1 MVADAEAI
9 ERASPFAPVAVG
21 ERRAFRGSFSGYE
34 RDRLFYNAGGTL
46 VGSAYVFG
54 LDGDHDGRA
63 AAPVDIDGDG
73 DLDLALLTLQ
83 GLRLFENTADEQ
95 TPPAAR
101 RYARVRLAATRSAAP
116 ALGAVVTL
124 EAGGATRRDYV
135 RITEGFQTQVP
146 LDLHFGLG
154 GAERIDRLTVAWPSG
169 AREAWTD
176 LPADRLLRVVEG
188 RREVAADV
196 LARWPDGTRPQPA
209 GAPTTALDTPRLDG
223 GAGPLASGDRPAVV
237 NFWAPWCA
245 PCNVELPQ
253 LAALAGRYGGRIDFA
268 GVSVEVDD
276 LDSVRGMIR
285 DLGVPYPQFL
295 AAAPVM
301 ERFFGGADAAALP
314 STYVFDARGR
324 LRRQFRGA
332 ITEAD
337 LDALLRSLHDEGLF
351 EADLELAAR
360 SAARAGDLEQAIAHY
375 RRLAARRPGSA
386 QPLYRLGVAALEL
399 GDGEQAREALEQAV
413 RRAPANPMAQFH
425 LGLARLRSG
434 QPGQGFASLQ
444 AALALA
450 GRDAAA
456 LTRLGD
462 AAAGAGQLW
471 LAVDALSLAVEA
483 DPASTAAWLGKARA
497 HRARREL
504 DRAAAAYQ
512 QALVLDPESSAAR
525 RELSGLISDRR

>member
-1 MVADAEAI
+1 M
-9 ERASPFAPVAVG
+9 AVG

-34 RDRLFYNAGGTL
+34 RDRLFYNAGGIL
-46 VGSAYVFG
+46 VGSAYAFG
-54 LDGDHDGRA
+54 LDGNHDGRA

-83 GLRLFENTADEQ
+83 GLRLFENTSDEQ
-95 TPPAAR
+95 APPAAR
-101 RYARVRLAATRSAAP
+101 RYARVRLTATRSAAAAP
-116 ALGAVVTL
+116 GAVATL
-124 EAGGATRRDYV
+124 EAGGVTRRGYV

-154 GAERIDRLTVAWPSG
+154 GAERVERLTVEWPSG
-169 AREAWTD
+169 AREVWTD

-188 RREVAADV
+188 RRDVAAEV
-196 LARWPDGTRPQPA
+196 LPRWPDGTRPRPV
-209 GAPTTALDTPRLDG
+209 GPPSTAVDLPRLAG
-223 GAGPLASGDRPAVV
+223 GAGPLASGARPAVV

-253 LAALAGRYGGRIDFA
+253 LAALAGRYGGQVDFA

-332 ITEAD
+332 ITAAD
-337 LDALLRSLHDEGLF
+337 LDALLQSLSDEGLF
-351 EADLELAAR
+351 DADLELAAR
-360 SAARAGDLEQAIAHY
+360 SAARAGDLEQAVAHY

-399 GDGEQAREALEQAV
+399 GDVEQAREALEQAV
-413 RRAPANPMAQFH
+413 RRAPANPLAQFH
-425 LGLARLRSG
+425 LGVARLRSG

-444 AALALA
+444 ASLALA

-456 LTRLGD
+456 LTRLGN

-471 LAVDALSLAVEA
+471 LAVDALSRAVEA

-512 QALVLDPESSAAR
+512 RALALVPDNAAGR
-525 RELSGLISDRR
+525 RELNGLTSDQTPANRR

>member
-1 MVADAEAI
+1 M
-9 ERASPFAPVAVG
+9 AVG

-34 RDRLFYNAGGTL
+34 RDRLFYNAGGAL

-63 AAPVDIDGDG
+63 AAPVDVDGDG
-73 DLDLALLTLQ
+73 DLDLALLTLR
-83 GLRLFENTADEQ
+83 GLRLFENTSDEHARPE
-95 TPPAAR
+95 TR

-154 GAERIDRLTVAWPSG
+154 AAGRVERLTVAWPSG
-169 AREAWTD
+169 ARETWSD

-188 RREVAADV
+188 RPEVGVDV
-196 LARWPDGTRPQPA
+196 LPRWPEGTRPRPV
-209 GAPTTALDTPRLDG
+209 GPPSTAVDLPRLGG
-223 GAGPLASGDRPAVV
+223 GAGPLTSGGRPAVV

-253 LAALAGRYGGRIDFA
+253 LVALAGRYGGRVDFA

-276 LDSVRGMIR
+276 LDSVRGMVR

-295 AAAPVM
+295 ADAPVM

-324 LRRQFRGA
+324 LRRQFRGP

-337 LDALLRSLHDEGLF
+337 LDVLLQSLRDEGLF

-386 QPLYRLGVAALEL
+386 QPLYRIGVAALAL
-399 GDGEQAREALEQAV
+399 GDVEQAREALEQAV
-413 RRAPANPMAQFH
+413 SRAPAHPLAQFH

-444 AALALA
+444 ASLALA

-456 LTRLGD
+456 LTSLGS
-462 AAAGAGQLW
+462 AAAAAGQLW
-471 LAVDALSLAVEA
+471 LAVDALSLAVET
-483 DPASTAAWLGKARA
+483 DPASSSAWLGKARA

-512 QALVLDPESSAAR
+512 QALALEPENAAAR
-525 RELSGLISDRR
+525 RELSGLTSDQR